1 MVGQQQQ
8 FSSTVP
14 PPRVQ
19 GSIVN
24 QQLTTSSL
32 PGGRITTSVAS
43 FGRQTQP
50 QPAVSLMRNDQVDL
64 TDS

>member
-14 PPRVQ
+14 PRVQ
-19 GSIVN
+19 GSIIN
-24 QQLTTSSL
+24 QQQTTSSL

-43 FGRQTQP
+43 FGRQTQA